1 MPVIDRPFLSF
12 PPQLIS
18 SVWSPQSIEF
28 SLQQSCL
35 PFLRLSCL
43 LQHHLYGDGLTG
55 CLVRCPGSP
64 HRFSHNFCF
73 FCEVTLLAPE
83 LEDVF
88 GVNKPIL
95 LCVCVCHQEEEEFL
109 SLAVCLGLLPSAPQP
124 SSMVHSATCLQW
136 AVNAFDL
143 VTQWC
148 AEVTGPS
155 QMQTEQSLVR
165 TKTAHLSHW
174 LSIRL
179 KFC

>member
-1 MPVIDRPFLSF
+1 META
-12 PPQLIS
+12 
-18 SVWSPQSIEF
+18 SPAAWCVVQG
-28 SLQQSCL
+28 
-35 PFLRLSCL
+35 
-43 LQHHLYGDGLTG
+43 HLTAT
-55 CLVRCPGSP
+55 VTS
-64 HRFSHNFCF
+64 FCF